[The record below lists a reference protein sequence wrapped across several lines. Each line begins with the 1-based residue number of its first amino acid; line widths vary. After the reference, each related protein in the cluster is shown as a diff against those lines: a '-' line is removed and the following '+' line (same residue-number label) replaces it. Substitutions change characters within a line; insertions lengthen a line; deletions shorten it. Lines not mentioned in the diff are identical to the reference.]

1 VEDQVIVD
9 VLRTY
14 VGDQILQ
21 DPEVPI
27 ERDTPLLEW
36 GLLNS
41 ISTTQLVGFIR
52 DHFQIEVP
60 PEEMVGNNFKDLGS
74 ISRMLLQLAGQ

>member
-1 VEDQVIVD
+1 VEDQAIVD
-9 VLRTY
+9 VLRSY
-14 VGDQILQ
+14 VGEQILQ

-36 GLLNS
+36 GVLNS
-41 ISTTQLVGFIR
+41 LSTTQLVGFIR
-52 DHFQIEVP
+52 DRFQIEVP

-74 ISRMLLQLAGQ
+74 ISRMLLQLSGQ

>member
-1 VEDQVIVD
+1 VEDQAIVD
-9 VLRTY
+9 VLRVY
-14 VGDQILQ
+14 VGEQILQ

-36 GLLNS
+36 GVLNS
-41 ISTTQLVGFIR
+41 LSTTQLVGFIR
-52 DHFQIEVP
+52 DRFQIDVP

-74 ISRMLLQLAGQ
+74 ISRMLLQLSGQ

>member
-1 VEDQVIVD
+1 MEDQVIVD

-21 DPEVPI
+21 DSEVPI

-60 PEEMVGNNFKDLGS
+60 LEEMVGNNFKDLGS
-74 ISRMLLQLAGQ
+74 ISQMLLQLAGQ